1 VIALRPGPAY
11 GRSPADPYFDPFWAR
26 LNEAHGSV
34 ALHLTESGYNRS
46 VSCLW
51 GENPE
56 PTNLEMSA
64 WQWLNCYG
72 DRPIMET
79 LSSYI
84 YANFFERFPNI
95 QIASVENGAGW
106 VPYLLPLM
114 DKMRGMARNGW
125 WMCGQL
131 KERPS
136 QIFKRH
142 VVVTPFPEDD
152 TLKIIDAVG
161 PDSIVLGSDFPH
173 PEGFAEPLMFADEI
187 ASLDYDVRRKIMRD
201 NGLRLVR
208 G

>member
-1 VIALRPGPAY
+1 MAARPPTRTSIRS
-11 GRSPADPYFDPFWAR
+11 GRD

-46 VSCLW
+46 VSYLW

-56 PTNLEMSA
+56 PTNLKMSA

-95 QIASVENGAGW
+95 HIASVENGAGW

-114 DKMRGMARNGW
+114 DKIRGMARNGW

-131 KERPS
+131 E
-136 QIFKRH
+136 
-142 VVVTPFPEDD
+142 
-152 TLKIIDAVG
+152 
-161 PDSIVLGSDFPH
+161 
-173 PEGFAEPLMFADEI
+173 
-187 ASLDYDVRRKIMRD
+187 DVRAKSSS
-201 NGLRLVR
+201 VTSS
-208 G
+208 